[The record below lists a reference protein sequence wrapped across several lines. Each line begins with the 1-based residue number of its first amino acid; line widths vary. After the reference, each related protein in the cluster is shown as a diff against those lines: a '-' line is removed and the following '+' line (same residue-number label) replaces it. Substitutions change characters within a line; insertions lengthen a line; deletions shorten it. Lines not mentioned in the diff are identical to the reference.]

1 MKTMKFLARRI
12 SALVLVATVGLT
24 ALVPAAFAAPA
35 SLPDLPKD
43 QCVVD
48 DANVL
53 SSSTVQTIQD
63 LNTQLQ
69 GCSNRR
75 ADRGLHGQ
83 RLHGGL
89 CRGGRQHLGP
99 GQQL

>member
-1 MKTMKFLARRI
+1 MKTMKFLARRV

-63 LNTQLQ
+63 LNTQRDASSSENNGVLILLVMQ
-69 GCSNRR
+69 SPSTPT
-75 ADRGLHGQ
+75 ATTT
-83 RLHGGL
+83 
-89 CRGGRQHLGP
+89 
-99 GQQL
+99 

>member
-1 MKTMKFLARRI
+1 M
-12 SALVLVATVGLT
+12 LVATVGLT

-63 LNTQLQ
+63 LNTQLDA
-69 GCSNRR
+69 S
-75 ADRGLHGQ
+75 
-83 RLHGGL
+83 
-89 CRGGRQHLGP
+89 
-99 GQQL
+99 